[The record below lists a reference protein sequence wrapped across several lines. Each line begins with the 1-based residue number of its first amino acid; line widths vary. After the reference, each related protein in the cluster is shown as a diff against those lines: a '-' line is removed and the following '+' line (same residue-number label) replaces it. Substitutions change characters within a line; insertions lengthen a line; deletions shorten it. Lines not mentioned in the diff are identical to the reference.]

1 MDSVSYRMYITGVP
15 ETRASLFDTDLS
27 DPHHFTEGPPLEI
40 LAALREHDP
49 VHFNPIGFAGEAFWS
64 ITRWDDVNACSKDS
78 ATFSSTGGSTIPG
91 TAIFG
96 DMQRMMMVS
105 QDPPQHTQ
113 RRALLQKVF
122 TPRVVAAQEES
133 ITAVINDLVDQVV
146 IPGCCDLVADVT
158 RPFPLLVIADMLGV
172 PREDQAK
179 LLTWSDA
186 ITSLQ
191 GTDDATGALATAVDE
206 MGEYLASFIASRRA
220 EPRDDLISRLIRTE
234 VDGVGLND
242 VELLVSFAEMMVAGN
257 ETTRSTLA
265 GAILLLIQHPDQLA
279 ELRARPDL
287 MGNAVEEV
295 LRYWTPNVYQAR
307 TVTRDVVVSGREL
320 KQGERIAM
328 WLCSANRDPSKHY
341 DPDSFDIH
349 RQETQHMSFGGGGR
363 HHCLGAALARLEL
376 TIGLQVLLGRLDDLE
391 LDGLPVVT
399 PHTFLHALHSLPVR
413 FKA

>member
-1 MDSVSYRMYITGVP
+1 V
-15 ETRASLFDTDLS
+15 RANQPSLIDTDLS
-27 DPHHFTEGPPLEI
+27 DPQYFVDGPPLDV

-49 VHFNPIGFAGEAFWS
+49 IHLNPIGFAGESFWS

-96 DMQRMMMVS
+96 DMQKLMMVS

-122 TPRVVAAQEES
+122 TPRTVADQAQT
-133 ITAVINDLVDQVV
+133 ITAVLNDLIDRVV
-146 IPGCCDLVADVT
+146 AQGRCDLVNDVT

-191 GTDDATGALATAVDE
+191 GAEDSAGGLATAVEE
-206 MGEYLASFIASRRA
+206 MGEYLVGFIASRRA

-234 VDGVGLND
+234 VEGVSLND
-242 VELLVSFAEMMVAGN
+242 AELLVSFAELMVAGN

-265 GAILLLIQHPDQLA
+265 AAIWLLIEHPDQLA
-279 ELRARPDL
+279 ELRANPDL
-287 MGNAVEEV
+287 AGNAAEEV

-307 TVTRDVVVSGREL
+307 TVTREIVLGDRVLG
-320 KQGERIAM
+320 QGDRIAM
-328 WLCSANRDPSKHY
+328 WLCSANRDPRRHE
-341 DPDSFDIH
+341 DPDRFDIH
-349 RQETQHMSFGGGGR
+349 RQMTQHMSFGGGGR

-376 TIGLQVLLGRLDDLE
+376 VIGLGVLLGRLDDLA
-391 LDGLPVVT
+391 LDGPPVIT
-399 PHTFLHALHSLPVR
+399 PHTFLHALAALPVR
-413 FKA
+413 FAA

>member
-1 MDSVSYRMYITGVP
+1 VP
-15 ETRASLFDTDLS
+15 ETNSSLIDTDLS
-27 DPHHFTEGPPLEI
+27 DPRHFTDGPPFDV
-40 LAALREHDP
+40 LAALRERDP
-49 VHFNPIGFAGEAFWS
+49 VHLNPVGFAGEAFWS
-64 ITRWDDVNACSKDS
+64 ITRWDDINDCSRDS

-96 DMQRMMMVS
+96 DMQKLMMVS

-122 TPRVVAAQEES
+122 TPRVVADQAET
-133 ITAVINDLVDQVV
+133 IAAVINHLVDRV
-146 IPGCCDLVADVT
+146 IADGRCDLVTDVT

-179 LLTWSDA
+179 LLGWSDA

-191 GTDDATGALATAVDE
+191 GAEDAAGALATAVEE
-206 MGEYLASFIASRRA
+206 MGEYLVGFIANRRS

-234 VDGVGLND
+234 VDGVSLND
-242 VELLVSFAEMMVAGN
+242 MELLVSFAELMVAGN

-265 GAILLLIQHPDQLA
+265 GAIWLLIEHPDQLA
-279 ELRARPDL
+279 ELRANPDL
-287 MGNAVEEV
+287 AGDAAEEV

-307 TVTRDVVVSGREL
+307 TVTRDVVVAGREL

-328 WLCSANRDPSKHY
+328 WLCSANRDPARHD
-341 DPDSFDIH
+341 DPDRFDIH
-349 RQETQHMSFGGGGR
+349 RQGTQHMSFGAGGR

-376 TIGLQVLLGRLDDLE
+376 TIGLRVLLGRLEGLA
-391 LDGLPVVT
+391 LDGPPVIT
-399 PHTFLHALHSLPVR
+399 PHTFLHALGSLPVR
-413 FKA
+413 FTT